1 MADRVVMIE
10 GGRLVAETTLYE
22 LLSGSGPVVDVRT
35 PKPERLTAALDARN
49 MHWSGEGDRILIQ
62 GASVE
67 AVGEVAANA
76 GVVVMAVVAT
86 LAMFALGDQR
96 GLPPDSDETLR
107 NAMHAAGAGST
118 FVIVSGII
126 GMAGEFRFGQADQT
140 FLTTP
145 SRGMVVAAKTLVYS
159 VLGLL
164 FGAVAAL
171 ATALTGQIWLS
182 QQGLVLPLERP
193 EVWLTL
199 VGAIASGALYGAL
212 GVGIGAVTRN
222 QVVAIV
228 ATLASLLVLE
238 PTLFMAADSVVRWLP
253 GAAGQALRRDPADGL
268 VSMGWGAVVLGS
280 YVLTAVILGTRRIVR
295 SDVT

>member
-1 MADRVVMIE
+1 MR
-10 GGRLVAETTLYE
+10 RLLASERARIGARSETNSAASPPNATVSLRRRLAYRLGLSE
-22 LLSGSGPVVDVRT
+22 LRKLAAT
-35 PKPERLTAALDARN
+35 PTIWWLL
-49 MHWSGEGDRILIQ
+49 
-62 GASVE
+62 
-67 AVGEVAANA
+67 A